1 MRTKDAAS
9 KMSTDESSALVS
21 VIVPAYN
28 MAEYIGSA
36 VESVLDQDFEG
47 FELLVVDDGSTDGTE
62 DVVAPYTDPACLE
75 YDERVRYV
83 SQPNQGKAA
92 AVNHG
97 LSLSTGGYITIL
109 DADDELP
116 PDSLSTRYAHR
127 KDEHGRKRDLIIGG
141 FEVFDERTSYGTRL
155 PPTQADAEELR
166 RAFYLR
172 WKTPFHLNAC
182 LIARSL
188 IQRTGT
194 LDERFRRCLDGDYAM
209 RLLAVAGRVALLQSV
224 VYRYRK
230 YRASRTERLRKRV
243 QTAKHRVRVVMKN
256 YHGVR
261 RWLALPFGVAMDTG
275 KLVYELVA
283 GNYKK

>member
-1 MRTKDAAS
+1 MGDTGANI
-9 KMSTDESSALVS
+9 S
-21 VIVPAYN
+21 VVLPSYN
-28 MAEYIGSA
+28 MAEYVGPAI
-36 VESVLDQDFEG
+36 ESVLAQDFEA

-62 DVVAPYTDPACLE
+62 DVVAPYTDPSRPE

-83 SQPNQGKAA
+83 SQSNQGKAA

-97 LSLSTGGYITIL
+97 LSVATGAYVTIL
-109 DADDELP
+109 DADDKLP

-127 KDEHGRKRDLIIGG
+127 TDEYGRQRDLVIGG
-141 FEVFDERTSYGTRL
+141 FEVFDEDGTHGKRL
-155 PPTQADAEELR
+155 PPDADSETLR
-166 RAFYLR
+166 QRFYLH
-172 WKTPFHLNAC
+172 WKTPFSLNAC
-182 LIARSL
+182 LISRSL

-209 RLLAVAGRVALLQSV
+209 RLLAVAGRVALVQSV

-243 QTAKHRVRVVMKN
+243 QTAKYRVRVVMKN
-256 YHGVR
+256 YHGLR
-261 RWLALPFGVAMDTG
+261 RWLALPFGIAMDTA
-275 KLVYELVA
+275 KLFYELVA